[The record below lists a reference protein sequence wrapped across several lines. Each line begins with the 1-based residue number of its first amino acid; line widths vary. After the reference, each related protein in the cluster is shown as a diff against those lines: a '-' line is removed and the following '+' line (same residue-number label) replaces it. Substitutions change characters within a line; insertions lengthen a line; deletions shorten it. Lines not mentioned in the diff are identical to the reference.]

1 MAKGKRSLP
10 YLEKMIRHGS
20 YRLALRTLA
29 KHRQLRSVL
38 VPLLEGRLR
47 ASILQKNPRNRPA
60 QVQEDKC
67 AAMRALLHSS
77 LRTIDR
83 GIVSTHVMERFFE
96 VYLNNVLLVDYDKLR
111 ERLGFS
117 PPSFLVVAPSGRCNL
132 HCTGC
137 YACSDSGPAA
147 ELDFDTFD
155 RILTEKEQLWGSYFT
170 VITGGEPFLWKDQG
184 KDLIDMAAKHSSN
197 LFVVHT
203 NGTLINEELARRL
216 ELVGNLTP
224 AISVEGFE
232 QETDE
237 RRGKGVH
244 QHVLNAFENL
254 RKAGVPFGISVT
266 GTRLNWHMITSGEF
280 ADYYFIQQGATY
292 GWMLQYM
299 PIGRNHTLDL
309 MVTPEQRLEMLR
321 RTWHLM
327 RDKKIF
333 IADFLSSGTLTD
345 GCIAAGRAGGYMY
358 IQWDGDVTPCAFIPY
373 STHNIYEVYRNG
385 GNLNTL
391 LNTPLMWRIRE
402 WQNSYGYAQPAER
415 MGNWFCPCPIRDHY
429 EDVFK
434 IILECQARG
443 IDPDAEAVLTERGYR
458 EGLTQHGRDFDKL
471 TWSLW
476 RERYVPHRRTDRAK
490 GMGKD
495 GRDPAKP

>member
-197 LFVVHT
+197 LFMVYT
-203 NGTLINEELARRL
+203 NGTLIDEELAQRL
-216 ELVGNLTP
+216 EQVGNVTP

-232 QETDE
+232 QETDQ

-244 QHVLNAFENL
+244 QHVLNALKNL

-266 GTRLNWHMITSGEF
+266 ATRHNWDVITSDAF

-292 GWMLQYM
+292 GWMFQYM
-299 PIGRNHTLDL
+299 PIGRKHTLDL
-309 MVTPEQRLEMLR
+309 MVTPEQRLEMLK
-321 RTWHLM
+321 RTWHLV
-327 RDKKIF
+327 RDKRVF
-333 IADFLSSGTLTD
+333 VADFWNSGALVD
-345 GCIAAGRAGGYMY
+345 GCISAGRAGGYMY
-358 IQWDGDVTPCAFIPY
+358 VQWDGDVTPCAFIPY

-402 WQNSYGYAQPAER
+402 WQNNYGYAQPAEKI
-415 MGNWFCPCPIRDHY
+415 GNWFCPCPIRDHY

-443 IDPDAEAVLTERGYR
+443 IDPDAEAALTELECCR
-458 EGLTQHGRDFDKL
+458 GLTQYGKDFDRL
-471 TWSLW
+471 SRPLW
-476 RERYVPHRRTDRAK
+476 LERVK
-490 GMGKD
+490 S
-495 GRDPAKP
+495 PARGFAMVTNRGSQHPGEL